1 MQRIKLF
8 VGLVVGFSGLIV
20 SFAVLPSA
28 YGVFSTSDTALANEI
43 HATSTTNFS
52 SGLNACTAPIQPVQ
66 LANPTIITNCTQVG
80 VQSALDKGG
89 HIRFSCGAG
98 STTIPIDTPLRTN
111 AQDTVIDG
119 GGLVTLDGQN
129 KTKILIK
136 PFSPEDNTLTI
147 QNMRFIN
154 GRAPTGGDLA
164 DESGAAITSGSPGT
178 RLHIINS
185 TFENNNTTNV
195 TSADNQGGAIFSNNS
210 YETIISGSVFTNNS
224 AGNGGAIGGL
234 ATGMIVYNT
243 RFANNSAVDTTQGGI
258 VRGYGGAI
266 HLDGVTNNYN
276 PDSNKVF
283 HVCGCEF
290 EENTA
295 IRGGGA
301 IGSVVS
307 DNKGTKATFE
317 RSTFKDNEVAGLNG
331 EYGQG
336 GAIYHIEDDHDGGR
350 NEDNLEISQVTFS
363 GNRAGRQG
371 GAAWLYVLGNG
382 TVVNS
387 TFDDNRTTAPFNTVG
402 QGGAMAITLG
412 KIDIINS
419 TFANNHATYQAGA
432 IHGGGANDPDRVV
445 TLQNTIFYN
454 NTLNEQSEP
463 SPTEWQGYHTNRPFE
478 DGGQNIQYPR
488 LKPTYNNDVN
498 NNVTAAPIYQDPL
511 LGTLGDNGG
520 INATM
525 PLQQGSPAINAGA
538 DGCPSVDQR
547 DATRVGQCDIGAFEF
562 GGSPTVISTLSLQK
576 RVHDMGGT
584 LPYTQT
590 VAYKITLANTS
601 AATAENVI
609 ISDTLP
615 AEVTFADWATQ
626 DSATYADGVV
636 TWGPAEVP
644 GNSTITIEFTV
655 DLDAPAGTT
664 IRNTATYSGG
674 GETGEDTA
682 TFRVGE
688 VPERQIFLPLIV
700 QG

>member
-1 MQRIKLF
+1 MQRIKLL
-8 VGLVVGFSGLIV
+8 VGLLIGFAGLII

-28 YGVFSTSDTALANEI
+28 HGVFNTSDIDLTNETSIANTA
-43 HATSTTNFS
+43 NFS
-52 SGLNACTAPIQPVQ
+52 SGLNACTAPVQPVQ
-66 LANPTIITNCTQVG
+66 LSNPAVVTNCTQAG
-80 VQSALDKGG
+80 VQSALDEGG
-89 HIRFSCGAG
+89 HIRFSCGSG
-98 STTIPIDTPLRTN
+98 PTTIPLDTPLRTN
-111 AQDTVIDG
+111 GEDTVIDG
-119 GGLVTLDGQN
+119 DGLVTLDGQN

-136 PFSPEDNTLTI
+136 PFSPEENTLTI

-164 DESGAAITSGSPGT
+164 EESGAAITSGSPGT

-195 TSADNQGGAIFSNNS
+195 TNADNQGGAIFSNNS

-234 ATGMIVYNT
+234 ATGMIVYNS
-243 RFANNSAVDTTQGGI
+243 RFENNSAVDTTQGGI

-266 HLDGVTNNYN
+266 HLDGVTNSYN

-290 EENTA
+290 EGNTA
-295 IRGGGA
+295 VRGGGA

-317 RSTFKDNEVAGLNG
+317 RSTFTNNDVSGLNG
-331 EYGQG
+331 QFGQG

-350 NEDNLEISQVTFS
+350 NEDNLEISQVTFT
-363 GNRAGRQG
+363 GNGAGHQG
-371 GAAWLYVLGNG
+371 GAAWLYILGNG

-412 KIDIINS
+412 KIDIVNS
-419 TFANNHATYQAGA
+419 TFANNHAAYQAGA
-432 IHGGGANDPDRVV
+432 IHGGGNDPDRVV

-454 NTLNEQSEP
+454 NTLNEQTEP

-478 DGGQNIQYPR
+478 DRGQNIQYPR

-498 NNVTAAPIYQDPL
+498 NNITADPIYQDPL
-511 LGTLGDNGG
+511 LGPLSDNGG

-525 PLQQGSPAINAGA
+525 ALQEGSPAINAGA
-538 DGCPSVDQR
+538 NGCPSVDQR

-562 GGSPTVISTLSLQK
+562 GGSPNVISSLSIQK

-590 VAYKITLANTS
+590 VAYEITLTNTG
-601 AATAENVI
+601 AATAEDVV

-615 AEVTFADWATQ
+615 TEVTFADWATQ
-626 DSATYADGVV
+626 DSATYTDGVI
-636 TWGPAEVP
+636 TWGPAEVL
-644 GNSTITIEFTV
+644 GNSTVTIEFTV
-655 DLDAPAGTT
+655 DIDASAGTT
-664 IRNTATYSGG
+664 VRNTATYSGG
-674 GETGEDTA
+674 GETGENTA
-682 TFRVGE
+682 TFRVGD
-688 VPERQIFLPLIV
+688 VPERQIFLPLILR
-700 QG
+700 G